1 MSKFENFT
9 IPAELSEFYQQH
21 KQEVQVIRML
31 NLLARMTDDVILK
44 DVVLEQPRNAIA
56 IAITTVQD
64 TNTALDKILAS
75 ISDDDKVNF
84 PDVYTK
90 ENLLLATVVS
100 MTLMSMHAEAE
111 LVDNYTK
118 LADAMFK
125 ATNIAADETVH

>member
-75 ISDDDKVNF
+75 ISEEDKVNF